1 MVLRL
6 QGVPQAADGG
16 DAHGSGKNGGMAVA
30 GAALGH
36 EAQNLGLV
44 QLQRLGG
51 GQIVRRQD
59 HRLLGIDTALHNA
72 HEVIE
77 KPLGHILNVGG
88 SCLHVGVVHG
98 GKHGCKLL
106 ACHHDGVLRVALLF
120 LHGAQNGIHIILVL
134 DEHGVGLKQDCGFI
148 AGFLPAVL
156 RQNLQLGDGFLLR
169 LSQPGL
175 LRFHIRGNLLDLL
188 LGTLIE
194 INVSLEDALGNTL
207 ALNYNHSDPPVRS

>member
-6 QGVPQAADGG
+6 QGVAQAADGR

-44 QLQRLGG
+44 QLQGLGG

-59 HRLLGIDTALHNA
+59 HRLLGIDAALHNA

-77 KPLGHILNVGG
+77 KPLGHILNVRG
-88 SCLHVGVVHG
+88 SCLHVRIVHG
-98 GKHGCKLL
+98 GKHGGKLL
-106 ACHHDGVLRVALLF
+106 ARHHHGVLRVALLF
-120 LHGAQNGIHIILVL
+120 LHGAGDGIHIILVL
-134 DEHGVGLKQDCGFI
+134 DEHSMGFKQDGGLI

-156 RQNLQLGDGFLLR
+156 RQHLQLGNGFLLC
-169 LSQPGL
+169 LSQTGF
-175 LRFHIRGNLLDLL
+175 LRLHIRGELFDLL

-194 INVSLEDALGNTL
+194 IKVSLENALGNALT
-207 ALNYNHSDPPVRS
+207 LNYNHSDPPVRS